1 MLLGIRWGSLRA
13 KIIAWAFVPTAII
26 LAAVAWVT
34 FTAYQRVTEDLVIE
48 RDQKLTRLS
57 TGEFAAG
64 LAEYT
69 GLLTEYTG
77 LLADLARTAYM
88 VQNNP
93 VGQRNA
99 LRRARARFEVFDGG
113 VLILDNHGTVVAAE
127 PVRPE
132 TLGQNWSNRS
142 YFRQMLRSPGPV
154 FSDVVADGPGG
165 TEVIV
170 VAVPIRGDQGQFLG
184 IMAGLFRLG
193 ATTLSPF
200 HGDIARLGIGQN
212 GSAYLVDGNGRVI
225 YHSDPQRIGDD
236 FSIQPIVQQVL
247 TGNVGALRTRDLD
260 GRDIVASFAP
270 VPGTPWGLVTEEVW
284 ATLISPSQAYRH
296 FLLLLLALGVVVPGL
311 VVAVGVRRITKPI
324 TELIGAAQEVAAGN
338 FGQTI
343 TARTGDEIEEL
354 AEQFNLMA
362 AQLQESY
369 AHLEQGMAART
380 QELATLNAIAA
391 IVNRSLDLEEILD
404 DALDKMLQVMEIEGG
419 GIYLLDEEAG
429 VLSVAAHR
437 GFSPQF
443 VAEIDSLKVGE
454 GFSGHVAQSGEPLVV
469 RDVST
474 DPRLTRGVV
483 RDEGLHSL
491 AIVPLSS
498 KGKVLGTLFAVTR
511 GYREF
516 TDQDVQLLT
525 SIGHQIGVAIENAC
539 LFEAESKRQQE
550 ATLLA
555 EMAKLTSGTL
565 ELDEVLQLTAGY
577 AVDVFDV
584 DCCCV
589 FLYDEG
595 RGTLRPAAHIG
606 FDDQVAATIADAEF
620 TPSEK
625 MRRTVFESLQPLIVE
640 GVPSDPH
647 LSPQALLGL
656 RSALVVP
663 IEVGGRRL
671 GAMQLG
677 TRQPRRRRFSADE
690 GELAL
695 ALANQAAMAIENAHL
710 FDAERRRAEQ
720 FRVISEVGRRITS
733 ILAVDELL
741 DQMARLIKETFDY
754 YYVGFGLVEGDEVVS
769 KAGAGPLWDAYQSLH
784 LKVGQEGI
792 GGWVAQSGQPLLV
805 PDVSQ
810 EPRYHLV
817 PQAPGTR
824 SELCVPLKT
833 KEAVIGVLDVQSD
846 QLNAFDESD
855 LAVLQ
860 SLANQAAVAI
870 ENARL
875 YEQAQQLAVVEER
888 SRLARD
894 LHDAVSQTL
903 FSASLI
909 AEALPMIWDSDPDKG
924 RQLLKEIRRLSRG
937 ALAEMRTLLLELRP
951 TALAEAGLGD
961 LLRQLGEAVA
971 GRKDVSV
978 TVTVEGG
985 CELLPSDVHV
995 ALYRIAQEALNNVVK
1010 HARASHVTVSLRCET
1025 LTPPDRGRPG
1035 RVRVRLCIGDDGCGF
1050 DPSCVPLDHLGL
1062 GIMHER
1068 AQAVEATLEI
1078 ESEPGH
1084 GTQIAVVWTA
1094 DE

>member
-1 MLLGIRWGSLRA
+1 
-13 KIIAWAFVPTAII
+13 
-26 LAAVAWVT
+26 
-34 FTAYQRVTEDLVIE
+34 
-48 RDQKLTRLS
+48 
-57 TGEFAAG
+57 
-64 LAEYT
+64 
-69 GLLTEYTG
+69 
-77 LLADLARTAYM
+77 
-88 VQNNP
+88 
-93 VGQRNA
+93 
-99 LRRARARFEVFDGG
+99 
-113 VLILDNHGTVVAAE
+113 
-127 PVRPE
+127 
-132 TLGQNWSNRS
+132 
-142 YFRQMLRSPGPV
+142 
-154 FSDVVADGPGG
+154 
-165 TEVIV
+165 
-170 VAVPIRGDQGQFLG
+170 
-184 IMAGLFRLG
+184 
-193 ATTLSPF
+193 
-200 HGDIARLGIGQN
+200 
-212 GSAYLVDGNGRVI
+212 
-225 YHSDPQRIGDD
+225 
-236 FSIQPIVQQVL
+236 
-247 TGNVGALRTRDLD
+247 
-260 GRDIVASFAP
+260 
-270 VPGTPWGLVTEEVW
+270 
-284 ATLISPSQAYRH
+284 
-296 FLLLLLALGVVVPGL
+296 
-311 VVAVGVRRITKPI
+311 
-324 TELIGAAQEVAAGN
+324 
-338 FGQTI
+338 
-343 TARTGDEIEEL
+343 
-354 AEQFNLMA
+354 
-362 AQLQESY
+362 
-369 AHLEQGMAART
+369 
-380 QELATLNAIAA
+380 
-391 IVNRSLDLEEILD
+391 
-404 DALDKMLQVMEIEGG
+404 
-419 GIYLLDEEAG
+419 
-429 VLSVAAHR
+429 
-437 GFSPQF
+437 
-443 VAEIDSLKVGE
+443 
-454 GFSGHVAQSGEPLVV
+454 
-469 RDVST
+469 
-474 DPRLTRGVV
+474 
-483 RDEGLHSL
+483 
-491 AIVPLSS
+491 
-498 KGKVLGTLFAVTR
+498 
-511 GYREF
+511 
-516 TDQDVQLLT
+516 
-525 SIGHQIGVAIENAC
+525 
-539 LFEAESKRQQE
+539 
-550 ATLLA
+550 
-555 EMAKLTSGTL
+555 
-565 ELDEVLQLTAGY
+565 VLQLTAGY

-606 FDDQVAATIADAEF
+606 FDDQVAATIAGAEF

-625 MRRTVFESLQPLIVE
+625 MRRTVLKSLQPLIVE
-640 GVPSDPH
+640 DVPSDPH
-647 LSPQALLGL
+647 LSPQAFLGL

-663 IEVGGRRL
+663 IEVGGRGL

-677 TRQPRRRRFSADE
+677 TCRPRRRRFSADE

-695 ALANQAAMAIENAHL
+695 ALANQAAMAIENARL

-769 KAGAGPLWDAYQSLH
+769 KAGAGPLWDAYQSLR
-784 LKVGQEGI
+784 LKVGLEGI

-810 EPRYHLV
+810 EPRYYLV
-817 PQAPGTR
+817 SQAPGTR

-1010 HARASHVTVSLRCET
+1010 HARANQVTVSLRCET
-1025 LTPPDRGRPG
+1025 LTSLPSPSQGEGADRGRSG
-1035 RVRVRLCIGDDGCGF
+1035 GVRVRLCIDDDGCGF

-1084 GTQIAVVWTA
+1084 GTRITAVWTA